1 MTDKKRVAVLPG
13 DDAAPEAVYPTLEL
27 LRSMSLPIE
36 WVVLPDGET
45 LTRTASRE
53 ERERLIRETV
63 DSTDTLLFGAT
74 RGQTGGVG
82 YVRWGKD
89 TYANVRPIRWR
100 PGFRSPLRGPDGID
114 YVIVRE
120 NIEDLYLGL
129 EGDLRALVVIGRGIG
144 GFSAAIES
152 LLASPSTLP
161 LLTRERVSPL
171 FFFSYTFIPL
181 STIAFPHITIFC
193 LTARRMRQFK
203 RTVVFYP
210 LCLLAIW
217 LPCVFLGVAA

>member
-74 RGQTGGVG
+74 SGQTGGVG
-82 YVRWGKD
+82 YVRWGKQ

-100 PGFRSPLRGPDGID
+100 PGFSSPLRQPEGID

-129 EGDLRALVVIGRGIG
+129 EGDLAALRDSGIETNPRFRPAASLEGEGRYAVKVI
-144 GFSAAIES
+144 
-152 LLASPSTLP
+152 
-161 LLTRERVSPL
+161 TRENTERV
-171 FFFSYTFIPL
+171 
-181 STIAFPHITIFC
+181 
-193 LTARRMRQFK
+193 ARFACELARK
-203 RTVVFYP
+203 RKQR
-210 LCLLAIW
+210 
-217 LPCVFLGVAA
+217 G